1 VPLVMNRRI
10 ENLDDNSRWRNF
22 DAFDWVLNHGQ

>member
-10 ENLDDNSRWRNF
+10 ADLDVNRRWRNF
-22 DAFDWVLNHGQ
+22 DAFDWVLNHAD